1 MRFKDLFI
9 NNCFPSFEQLS
20 ARYNLSKDNF
30 FRYLQIRH
38 FLASQLPSFPNANGA
53 SMIDDILSLNP
64 TRKRFIS
71 IIYDKLVEI
80 RQAPLDKIKKAWEHD
95 LNTSLSNSE
104 WESIFKLINTSSLCA
119 RHRLLQFKVVHR
131 AHWSKVRLSSIYPN
145 VDPHCDKCLSDEA
158 SLIHMF
164 WTCPSLENFWKEV
177 FRTLSVI
184 LKIDLKPN
192 PLVAIFGA
200 TGGEVPTSHQP
211 NVVFCFLPLCWLG
224 VLFWSDGGMLPR
236 PPTLNGSEMLCLA
249 LLLRKFAT
257 Q

>member
-1 MRFKDLFI
+1 
-9 NNCFPSFEQLS
+9 
-20 ARYNLSKDNF
+20 
-30 FRYLQIRH
+30 
-38 FLASQLPSFPNANGA
+38 
-53 SMIDDILSLNP
+53 MIDDILSLNP

-104 WESIFKLINTSSLCA
+104 WESIFKLINTSSLWA

-145 VDPHCDKCLSDEA
+145 VDPHCDKSLSDEA

-177 FRTLSVI
+177 FRTLLVI

-200 TGGEVPTSHQP
+200 TGGASTHFSPTQRR
-211 NVVFCFLPLCWLG
+211 
-224 VLFWSDGGMLPR
+224 VLSFTSLLARRAVLVRWRDAA
-236 PPTLNGSEMLCLA
+236 PPTHTQWFRDVMSCLTLEKIRYSISNYDKKFLTVWGPFLNYFHHFQLS
-249 LLLRKFAT
+249 
-257 Q
+257 